1 MDVRPN
7 RRYRGRFAPSPT
19 GPLHLGSLIAA
30 VGSFA
35 DARHQHGAWL
45 VRIEDADQQRA
56 LASADSLI
64 LNTLEAFGLCWDEAI
79 SYQSQ
84 RSPLYQA
91 ALERLHQDQHC
102 YPCACTRRE
111 IAAQGRQGPEGPVY
125 PGNCRLGLPPG
136 RQGRSTRLRVDC
148 AELSVDDAIH
158 GRYSQALAA
167 EVGDFV
173 LRRADGFHAYQLAVV
188 VDDGEQGITHV
199 VRGADLLASTP
210 RQIYLQRCL
219 GLPQPAYAHL
229 PLVLDAHGRKLS
241 KSLASAPVDAGD
253 PLPTLALVWSLL
265 GQPPPEE
272 APANLSEFWQQA
284 IASWSLTRV
293 PRGPIPIAGT
303 RDDATKP
310 DWKWPKA
317 SPQ

>member
-1 MDVRPN
+1 MDVRPPC
-7 RRYRGRFAPSPT
+7 RYRGRFAPSPT

-35 DARHQHGAWL
+35 DARHQNGVWL
-45 VRIEDADQQRA
+45 VRIEDTDQQRA
-56 LASADSLI
+56 VAGADSLI
-64 LNTLEAFGLCWDEAI
+64 LKTLEAFGLYWDEAI

-84 RSPLYQA
+84 RSALYQA
-91 ALERLHQDQHC
+91 ALERLYQDRRC

-111 IAAQGRQGPEGPVY
+111 IASRGRPGPEGPIY
-125 PGNCRLGLPPG
+125 PGSCRRGLPPG

-148 AELSVDDAIH
+148 AELSVRDAIH
-158 GRYSQALAA
+158 GLYSQALAA

-173 LRRADGFHAYQLAVV
+173 LRRADGFYAYQLAVV

-241 KSLASAPVDAGD
+241 KSLASAPVDPGD
-253 PLPTLALVWSLL
+253 PLPRLVQVWSLL
-265 GQPPPEE
+265 GQPLPEE
-272 APANLSEFWQQA
+272 PPANVSEFWQQA
-284 IASWSLTRV
+284 IASWSLTQA
-293 PRGPIPIAGT
+293 PRGPIPIASTGDFGT
-303 RDDATKP
+303 QP
-310 DWKWPKA
+310 F
-317 SPQ
+317 